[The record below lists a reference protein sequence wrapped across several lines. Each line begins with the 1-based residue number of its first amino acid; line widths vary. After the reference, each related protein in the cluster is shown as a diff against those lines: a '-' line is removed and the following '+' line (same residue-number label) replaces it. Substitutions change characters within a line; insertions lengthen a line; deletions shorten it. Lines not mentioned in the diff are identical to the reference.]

1 MKRTPAA
8 LIIVLISITHIAV
21 AASRAEAGKAKAA
34 VCAACHGLEGNS
46 KVPTMYPSLA
56 GQSSNDLQTKLQA
69 YREGKGSGP
78 MAATMVAMAKPLSD
92 QDIAELAAYFSQQTK
107 H

>member
-1 MKRTPAA
+1 MKHHLT
-8 LIIVLISITHIAV
+8 LLMILLVGNVQFAV

-34 VCAACHGLEGNS
+34 CAACHGIDGNS

-56 GQSSNDLQTKLQA
+56 GQNSDDLQTKLQA

-92 QDIAELAAYFSQQTK
+92 QDIAELAAYFSQQK
-107 H
+107 KR

>member
-1 MKRTPAA
+1 MKHYLTLLMILLVSNAQF
-8 LIIVLISITHIAV
+8 AV

-34 VCAACHGLEGNS
+34 VCAACHGIDGNS
-46 KVPTMYPSLA
+46 KVPTMYPTLA
-56 GQSSNDLQTKLQA
+56 GQNSDDLQAKLQA

-92 QDIAELAAYFSQQTK
+92 QDIAELAEYFSQQK
-107 H
+107 KR